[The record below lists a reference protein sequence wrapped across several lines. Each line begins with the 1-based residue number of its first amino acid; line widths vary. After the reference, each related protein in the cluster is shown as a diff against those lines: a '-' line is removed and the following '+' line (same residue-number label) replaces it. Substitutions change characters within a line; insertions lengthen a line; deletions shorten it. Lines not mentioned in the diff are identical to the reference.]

1 MMTSHIEIPRLRT
14 LSRHAGRHLIE
25 ATLMPLALFYGAITL
40 CGQVAALLIALG
52 WCYLAVARRLVTRRR
67 VPGLLAIA
75 AFGLTVRTVMALST
89 GSLFL
94 YFLQPTLSNA
104 LVGAIFLASLAGR
117 TPMAERLAA
126 DFCPLPRAFL
136 SHPPV
141 RRFFNRVTLL
151 WAGVQLANAAI
162 TIVLLVSQPVTT
174 YLWTRSVVSVVVT
187 AAAIAVSVVW
197 FKRSM
202 RRHGVTVVHA
212 G

>member
-1 MMTSHIEIPRLRT
+1 MLNSHVEIPRLRT
-14 LSRHAGRHLIE
+14 LSGHAGRHVIE
-25 ATLMPLALFYGAITL
+25 ATLIPLALFYGAITVF
-40 CGQVAALLIALG
+40 GQVTALLVALG
-52 WCYLAVARRLVTRRR
+52 WCYLAIGRRLLTHRR
-67 VPGLLAIA
+67 VPGVLLLG
-75 AFGLTVRTVMALST
+75 AFGLTARTALALGT

-94 YFLQPTLSNA
+94 YFLQPTLTNV
-104 LVGAIFLASLAGR
+104 LLGGIFLVSLASR
-117 TPMAERLAA
+117 APMAERLAA
-126 DFCPLPRAFL
+126 DFCPFPRAFL

-174 YLWTRSVVSVVVT
+174 FLWTRSVMSTTVT

-202 RRHGVTVVHA
+202 RHHGVTVAHA

>member
-1 MMTSHIEIPRLRT
+1 MLTSHVEIPRLRT

-40 CGQVAALLIALG
+40 CGQVTALLVALG

-75 AFGLTVRTVMALST
+75 ALGLTVRTVMALST

-104 LVGAIFLASLAGR
+104 LVGAIFLASLAGH

-141 RRFFNRVTLL
+141 RRFFNRITLL

-174 YLWTRSVVSVVVT
+174 YLWTRSVISVVVT
-187 AAAIAVSVVW
+187 AGAIAVSVVW

-212 G
+212 S